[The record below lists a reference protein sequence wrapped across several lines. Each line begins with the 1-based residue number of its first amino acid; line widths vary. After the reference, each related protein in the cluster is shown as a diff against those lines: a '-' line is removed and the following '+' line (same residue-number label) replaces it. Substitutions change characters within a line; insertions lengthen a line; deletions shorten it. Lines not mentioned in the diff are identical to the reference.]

1 MFRSAAIRFLPT
13 RAGAQFFDSGIDS
26 WRMIANNGYTC
37 GFYPAKKY
45 PSSDTVDFQAG
56 EVETSDGNLFYDKW
70 SWNVDIDYMNR
81 TR

>member
-1 MFRSAAIRFLPT
+1 
-13 RAGAQFFDSGIDS
+13 
-26 WRMIANNGYTC
+26 MIANNGYTC

-70 SWNVDIDYMNR
+70 SWNVDIDYMN
-81 TR
+81 